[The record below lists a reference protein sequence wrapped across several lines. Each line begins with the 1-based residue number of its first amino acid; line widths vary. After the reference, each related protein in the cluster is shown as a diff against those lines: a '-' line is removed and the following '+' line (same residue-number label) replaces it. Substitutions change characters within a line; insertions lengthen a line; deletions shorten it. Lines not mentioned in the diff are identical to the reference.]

1 MTLPKDSRN
10 TRCRSAGP
18 IASSAADIR
27 PTADPADRS
36 STHAHAANGATTLL
50 IGTSPTC
57 TQLWVAPRPIRKT
70 AAFGSTVRHRSGPTA
85 LRDLRPPAAR
95 HCRADGSAPGGRRR
109 SPDLRTDADLP
120 RRGRTTEAESLIA
133 RPRRPSPRP
142 WPVTRTPLA
151 GTRSPFTLSSPV
163 LAPTSLPET
172 DPKSARATSHAHTDQ
187 RVICGQ
193 INLQDCGTGWRK
205 KHCGCVLSAAVMHCR
220 HWATPRRGF
229 NSEFGN

>member
-10 TRCRSAGP
+10 TRCWSAGP

-57 TQLWVAPRPIRKT
+57 TQLWAAPRSIRKT

-142 WPVTRTPLA
+142 WPVTPTPLA
-151 GTRSPFTLSSPV
+151 GTRSAGKQTRLSGLSG
-163 LAPTSLPET
+163 
-172 DPKSARATSHAHTDQ
+172 DPSKRKTCLIVHGRWPYRQAFRSGSHEFAAARSASIPYFQ
-187 RVICGQ
+187 
-193 INLQDCGTGWRK
+193 
-205 KHCGCVLSAAVMHCR
+205 
-220 HWATPRRGF
+220 
-229 NSEFGN
+229 